1 MRKVGIVAA
10 LILMFFAFSSFFQS
24 AKALGN
30 VKILSHSSF
39 YDSLNT
45 LWVVGE
51 VENTGDIA
59 TQFTKVT
66 ATFYNSSNQVVAVET
81 GYTEIDV
88 LLPGRK
94 SPFDIMLSESDGSL
108 KVYNYSL
115 TVSWDNY
122 AAGKPLALQI
132 LSNSSRID
140 ELGYMH
146 VLGEIKNTGS
156 LTARFTKAIAT
167 IYDANGTVVGEAS
180 SYTEPSDINSNQT
193 AAFDIE
199 LTYTQQVMKVASY
212 TLTAES
218 MEYALIRARNQ
229 TTISLIALLALTLT
243 LIISKNAKATTKQQP
258 NPKFDLR
265 INR

>member
-10 LILMFFAFSSFFQS
+10 LILMFFAFCSFFQS

-51 VENTGDIA
+51 VENTGDMA

-167 IYDANGTVVGEAS
+167 FYDANGTVVGEAS
-180 SYTEPSDINSNQT
+180 SYTEPSDINSKPNSSIRHRTHLHT
-193 AAFDIE
+193 A
-199 LTYTQQVMKVASY
+199 SH
-212 TLTAES
+212 ES
-218 MEYALIRARNQ
+218 RQLHPNSRINGIRANTR
-229 TTISLIALLALTLT
+229 I
-243 LIISKNAKATTKQQP
+243 QP
-258 NPKFDLR
+258 NHNIANNTARFN
-265 INR
+265 INSNLKPQLNNNPIPNST

>member
-10 LILMFFAFSSFFQS
+10 LILMFFAFCSFFQS

-51 VENTGDIA
+51 VENTGDMA

-94 SPFDIMLSESDGSL
+94 SPFSIMLLKSSGSL
-108 KVYNYSL
+108 EVYNYSL

-122 AAGKPLALQI
+122 AAGKPLALQF
-132 LSNSSRID
+132 LSNSSTID
-140 ELGYMH
+140 GRGHMH

-156 LTARFTKAIAT
+156 LTARFTKVIAT
-167 IYDANGTVVGEAS
+167 FYDANGTVVGEEWD
-180 SYTEPSDINSNQT
+180 YTEPSDISPNQT

-199 LTYTQQVMKVASY
+199 LIYTQQVMKVASY

-218 MEYALIRARNQ
+218 MEYALIPEYNQ
-229 TTISLIALLALTLT
+229 TTIPLITLLALTLT
-243 LIISKNAKATTKQQP
+243 LIVIRHKRLT
-258 NPKFDLR
+258 
-265 INR
+265 

>member
-1 MRKVGIVAA
+1 MRKVRIVAA
-10 LILMFFAFSSFFQS
+10 LILMFFAFSCVFQS
-24 AKALGN
+24 AEALGN
-30 VKILSHSSF
+30 VDILSHSSF

-51 VENTGDIA
+51 VENTGDMA

-94 SPFDIMLSESDGSL
+94 SPFSIMLLKSSGSL
-108 KVYNYSL
+108 EVYNYSL

-156 LTARFTKAIAT
+156 STARFTKAIAT
-167 IYDANGTVVGEAS
+167 FYDANGTVVGEAS

-218 MEYALIRARNQ
+218 MDYALIPEYNQ
-229 TTISLIALLALTLT
+229 TTISLIALLTLTLT
-243 LIISKNAKATTKQQP
+243 LIISKHKRHTRSLKRASYV
-258 NPKFDLR
+258 
-265 INR
+265 

>member
-10 LILMFFAFSSFFQS
+10 LILMFFAFCSFFQS
-24 AKALGN
+24 AEALGN

-51 VENTGDIA
+51 VENTGDMA

-66 ATFYNSSNQVVAVET
+66 ATFYNSSNHVVAVET

-94 SPFDIMLSESDGSL
+94 SPFDIMLLRSQSGSL

-132 LSNSSRID
+132 LSNSSTID
-140 ELGYMH
+140 GRGHMH

-167 IYDANGTVVGEAS
+167 FYDANGTVVGEAS
-180 SYTEPSDINSNQT
+180 SYTEPSDISPNQT

-218 MEYALIRARNQ
+218 MEYALIPEYNQ
-229 TTISLIALLALTLT
+229 TLISLITLLALTLT
-243 LIISKNAKATTKQQP
+243 LIVIRHKRLT
-258 NPKFDLR
+258 
-265 INR
+265 